1 MADHGSYRPLQ
12 IRLLKQYLSWCVGT
26 LTANKDGRR
35 KKVDGHQAI
44 WTPNFWVYY
53 EVDQEQRIHSLTL
66 ATCGQ
71 AEGGTGSWV
80 LLEPAEEGAT
90 RYCRV

>member
-1 MADHGSYRPLQ
+1 MADHSSYRPLQ
-12 IRLLKQYLSWCVGT
+12 IRLLQQYLSWCVAVLGT

-35 KKVDGHQAI
+35 KKVDGQ
-44 WTPNFWVYY
+44 TPNFWVYY

-66 ATCGQ
+66 ATYGQ
-71 AEGGTGSWV
+71 GGTGSWV